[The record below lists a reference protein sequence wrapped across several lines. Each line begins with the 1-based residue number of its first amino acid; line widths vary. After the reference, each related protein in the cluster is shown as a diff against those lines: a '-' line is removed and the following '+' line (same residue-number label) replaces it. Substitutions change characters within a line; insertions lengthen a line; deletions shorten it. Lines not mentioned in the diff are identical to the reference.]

1 MPISIQADNIV
12 LETGIRQDL
21 DLKLVYNPVYFN
33 TIDLVSELGLASSMK
48 GGYFQDTDKLTVPFR
63 YFVYILEKNPL
74 SIGLSYINDK
84 TQAPSKNTDNL
95 NDESPGFFQRMK
107 SIFTFDNKPVEKDQ
121 DVVKEEEV
129 EKEEEVVKEEAVK
142 EEVLEEEE
150 EEAVK
155 EEAVKEEEEA
165 VKEEEEAVKEEEE
178 AVKEEVLEEEEEAVK
193 EEEVVKEEP
202 PTSGEKII
210 ISIKLEPEI
219 EYNSKSLK
227 EIASE
232 LQQLPRT
239 IEMFPESGLDYLLL
253 EKITFDLYSQKTYLA
268 EHLNMIYSEFRE
280 EHIYNINGHYVV
292 FDSEKLTYLG
302 TDNTKIT
309 EAIAKNNTDFCNFI
323 QKMRLGGDSILLI
336 PTNNIIEN
344 TNVDKLTRRLLATT
358 P

>member
-33 TIDLVSELGLASSMK
+33 TVDLVAELGLASSMK

-74 SIGLSYINDK
+74 SIGLSFINDK
-84 TQAPSKNTDNL
+84 TRAPSTSETDSNG
-95 NDESPGFFQRMK
+95 EEKPGIFQRMK
-107 SIFTFDNKPVEKDQ
+107 SMFTFDNKPA
-121 DVVKEEEV
+121 KEEEKEV
-129 EKEEEVVKEEAVK
+129 EKEPVVEEKEPEQEIDQEIVEEEKEEPVV
-142 EEVLEEEE
+142 EEIEEEE
-150 EEAVK
+150 KVEEKPV
-155 EEAVKEEEEA
+155 EA
-165 VKEEEEAVKEEEE
+165 
-178 AVKEEVLEEEEEAVK
+178 
-193 EEEVVKEEP
+193 
-202 PTSGEKII
+202 PTTTDEKII

-227 EIASE
+227 EIAVE

-280 EHIYNINGHYVV
+280 EHIYNINGHYVI

-344 TNVDKLTRRLLATT
+344 TNVDKLTRRLLAAT

>member
-33 TIDLVSELGLASSMK
+33 TIDLVAELGLASSMK

-121 DVVKEEEV
+121 DV
-129 EKEEEVVKEEAVK
+129 
-142 EEVLEEEE
+142 LEEEE
-150 EEAVK
+150 DVVK
-155 EEAVKEEEEA
+155 EV
-165 VKEEEEAVKEEEE
+165 EEE
-178 AVKEEVLEEEEEAVK
+178 AVKEEVVKEKEEDVVKEVEEVLEEEEEEAVK

-227 EIASE
+227 EIAAE

-336 PTNNIIEN
+336 PTNNIVEN

>member
-33 TIDLVSELGLASSMK
+33 TVDLVAELGLTSSMK

-74 SIGLSYINDK
+74 SIGLSFINDK
-84 TQAPSKNTDNL
+84 TRAPSTSEPDFNGEEKP
-95 NDESPGFFQRMK
+95 SIFQRMK
-107 SIFTFDNKPVEKDQ
+107 SMFTFDNKPD
-121 DVVKEEEV
+121 KEEEKKVVEEEKEEALVEENQEENQEEDQEEEEEPV
-129 EKEEEVVKEEAVK
+129 EKEEEEALVEEEEALVEEK
-142 EEVLEEEE
+142 EDQEEEE
-150 EEAVK
+150 EEKQV
-155 EEAVKEEEEA
+155 EA
-165 VKEEEEAVKEEEE
+165 
-178 AVKEEVLEEEEEAVK
+178 
-193 EEEVVKEEP
+193 
-202 PTSGEKII
+202 PTTSDEKII

-232 LQQLPRT
+232 RQQLPRT

-280 EHIYNINGHYVV
+280 EHIYNINGHYVI

-309 EAIAKNNTDFCNFI
+309 EAITKNNTDFCNFI
-323 QKMRLGGDSILLI
+323 QKMRLGGDSILLT

-344 TNVDKLTRRLLATT
+344 TNVDKLTKRLLAATS
-358 P
+358 